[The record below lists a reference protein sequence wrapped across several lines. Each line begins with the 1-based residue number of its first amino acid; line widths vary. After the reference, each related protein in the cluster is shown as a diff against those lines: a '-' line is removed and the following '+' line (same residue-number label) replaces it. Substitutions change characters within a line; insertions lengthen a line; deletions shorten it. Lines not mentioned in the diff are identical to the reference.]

1 MTPTLSPT
9 SLAPRRPVR
18 GAPGPDSPSL
28 DTIGPLVHAV
38 AKSWREELDRRLRPL
53 GLTRIQ
59 WLALLM
65 VSRAP
70 HGITQRELADA
81 LDIGA
86 PATVALVDRM
96 ERDNLVARVPVPGD
110 RRRNAIRATPAS
122 RRLFTRIEAAAD
134 VLRHEILGS
143 LTKDELATLHRLLTK
158 TKRRIEAV
166 RA

>member
-1 MTPTLSPT
+1 MTPTATP
-9 SLAPRRPVR
+9 APRRTHPASEVAA
-18 GAPGPDSPSL
+18 APAL

-70 HGITQRELADA
+70 QGLTQRELADA
-81 LDIGA
+81 LDIGE

-96 ERDNLVARVPVPGD
+96 ERDDLVARVPVPGD
-110 RRRNAIRATPAS
+110 RRRNAVRATPAS
-122 RRLFTRIEAAAD
+122 RRLFTRIEAAAT
-134 VLRHEILGS
+134 VLRQEVLGS
-143 LTKDELATLHRLLTK
+143 LNKDELATLHRLLTK
-158 TKRRIEAV
+158 TKQRIEAV